1 MISDE
6 PKQLDM
12 DALKQVFMHN
22 LNRIYFGKC
31 YLDSHLEN
39 LISIASFPALQLAMG
54 EFWDDIKRQVRR
66 MHEIYALMDE
76 TPSDKNCNPI
86 KSIIKDNFC
95 LEDKQAMPL
104 FTDMDI
110 MAYMQLLEHIN
121 ISACNMMKII
131 ARQLENGEVEQLLIE
146 CFDESIDNDHLFT
159 LISKEYIAADWWPAN

>member
-159 LISKEYIAADWWPAN
+159 LISKEYIAAD

>member
-1 MISDE
+1 MTPQTPE
-6 PKQLDM
+6 PLDT
-12 DALKQVFMHN
+12 DILKQVFMHN

-31 YLDSHLEN
+31 YLDGHLEH

-54 EFWDDIKRQVRR
+54 EFLDDIKRQIKR

-95 LEDKQAMPL
+95 LDDAQAMPL

-121 ISACNMMKII
+121 ISACTMLKIM
-131 ARQLENGEVEQLLIE
+131 ASKLKNAEVEQLLIE

-159 LISKEYIAADWWPAN
+159 LISSEYISAD